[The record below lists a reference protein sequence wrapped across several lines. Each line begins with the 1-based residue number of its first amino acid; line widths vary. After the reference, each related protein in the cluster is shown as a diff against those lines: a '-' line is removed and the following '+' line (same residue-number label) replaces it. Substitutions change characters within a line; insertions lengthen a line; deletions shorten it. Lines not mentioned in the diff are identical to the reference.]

1 MLFNGTIGGKTF
13 TNYVVATGTV
23 DVGKK
28 EIDEIVITD
37 ITAPAAKE
45 TLDTSAST
53 STTGCDLS
61 AVSWTYGDT
70 SVTEA
75 GFDKAYTAK
84 VVVTADSNHTFGSSL
99 TAKVNGE
106 TASVTN
112 NGDGTVT
119 VTYTFAKTTYEVGDT
134 LDLTG
139 GKITVSY
146 NNGTSVDIDINGTM
160 IEGFDSTTA
169 GEKTVTV
176 KYSGFTTS
184 FKVTVS
190 KGSFTVEP
198 QPGNMDGAAIDMPV
212 DELNDAVLTPEDKA
226 LIDQGVDIAVLM
238 TVITINPETVPAND
252 VTAID
257 NVMGDFELGCYIDVE
272 LFKRYSNGNP
282 DVPVTN
288 TNAPITISF
297 KVPADILAQYPVS
310 EYEYTVFCSHNGV
323 GYKPLPKATA
333 SKNSI
338 KLTWEAVPEAEKYA
352 IYKYVDGKAVKLTE
366 TKKLSVKI
374 GKLILDTE
382 YKYIVRAYVD
392 GKWTTMLKSDIVT
405 VKTKA
410 E

>member
-1 MLFNGTIGGKTF
+1 MTDYNNFDYSNLTGFDYDEVTNKLSCTVAVTVSPTAPADATTASQSFTNGTASTAFAAPVFKGIDGAELTGSVNYTYGGQTYA
-13 TNYVVATGTV
+13 TTAALTAVLDSLDGGATGTISYTFTPDSANYKPANGSISFEV
-23 DVGKK
+23 
-28 EIDEIVITD
+28 ID
-37 ITAPAAKE
+37 A
-45 TLDTSAST
+45 
-53 STTGCDLS
+53 
-61 AVSWTYGDT
+61 
-70 SVTEA
+70 
-75 GFDKAYTAK
+75 
-84 VVVTADSNHTFGSSL
+84 VVTGITLKSAPT
-99 TAKVNGE
+99 
-106 TASVTN
+106 
-112 NGDGTVT
+112 
-119 VTYTFAKTTYEVGDT
+119 KTTYEVGDT

-288 TNAPITISF
+288 TNAPITI
-297 KVPADILAQYPVS
+297 DIP
-310 EYEYTVFCSHNGV
+310 N
-323 GYKPLPKATA
+323 KACQ
-333 SKNSI
+333 N
-338 KLTWEAVPEAEKYA
+338 
-352 IYKYVDGKAVKLTE
+352 
-366 TKKLSVKI
+366 KKDVI
-374 GKLILDTE
+374 
-382 YKYIVRAYVD
+382 
-392 GKWTTMLKSDIVT
+392 
-405 VKTKA
+405 
-410 E
+410 

>member
-84 VVVTADSNHTFGSSL
+84 V
-99 TAKVNGE
+99 NGE

-134 LDLTG
+134 LDLTS

-198 QPGNMDGAAIDMPV
+198 QPGIWTV
-212 DELNDAVLTPEDKA
+212 QQ
-226 LIDQGVDIAVLM
+226 LICPLM
-238 TVITINPETVPAND
+238 N
-252 VTAID
+252 
-257 NVMGDFELGCYIDVE
+257 
-272 LFKRYSNGNP
+272 
-282 DVPVTN
+282 
-288 TNAPITISF
+288 
-297 KVPADILAQYPVS
+297 
-310 EYEYTVFCSHNGV
+310 
-323 GYKPLPKATA
+323 
-333 SKNSI
+333 
-338 KLTWEAVPEAEKYA
+338 
-352 IYKYVDGKAVKLTE
+352 
-366 TKKLSVKI
+366 
-374 GKLILDTE
+374 
-382 YKYIVRAYVD
+382 
-392 GKWTTMLKSDIVT
+392 
-405 VKTKA
+405 
-410 E
+410 

>member
-13 TNYVVATGTV
+13 TNHVVATGTV

-119 VTYTFAKTTYEVGDT
+119 VTYTFAKTTYDVGDT

-176 KYSGFTTS
+176 KYSGFITS

-198 QPGNMDGAAIDMPV
+198 QPGNMDGAYSINVRFCACASLTFMHSRIEV
-212 DELNDAVLTPEDKA
+212 SKILVFILSATVSSDALTSLERFA
-226 LIDQGVDIAVLM
+226 LLLYFVRRSPA
-238 TVITINPETVPAND
+238 TV
-252 VTAID
+252 
-257 NVMGDFELGCYIDVE
+257 
-272 LFKRYSNGNP
+272 
-282 DVPVTN
+282 
-288 TNAPITISF
+288 SF
-297 KVPADILAQYPVS
+297 G
-310 EYEYTVFCSHNGV
+310 F
-323 GYKPLPKATA
+323 
-333 SKNSI
+333 
-338 KLTWEAVPEAEKYA
+338 
-352 IYKYVDGKAVKLTE
+352 
-366 TKKLSVKI
+366 
-374 GKLILDTE
+374 
-382 YKYIVRAYVD
+382 
-392 GKWTTMLKSDIVT
+392 
-405 VKTKA
+405 
-410 E
+410 

>member
-1 MLFNGTIGGKTF
+1 MLFNGTIGGKAF

-45 TLDTSAST
+45 TLDTFAST

-198 QPGNMDGAAIDMPV
+198 QPGNMDGAYSISVRFCAC
-212 DELNDAVLTPEDKA
+212 ASLTLMHSRTEVSNIFVFILSATFSREA
-226 LIDQGVDIAVLM
+226 LTSLERFALPLYFVRRSPA
-238 TVITINPETVPAND
+238 TV
-252 VTAID
+252 
-257 NVMGDFELGCYIDVE
+257 
-272 LFKRYSNGNP
+272 
-282 DVPVTN
+282 
-288 TNAPITISF
+288 SF
-297 KVPADILAQYPVS
+297 G
-310 EYEYTVFCSHNGV
+310 F
-323 GYKPLPKATA
+323 
-333 SKNSI
+333 
-338 KLTWEAVPEAEKYA
+338 
-352 IYKYVDGKAVKLTE
+352 
-366 TKKLSVKI
+366 
-374 GKLILDTE
+374 
-382 YKYIVRAYVD
+382 
-392 GKWTTMLKSDIVT
+392 
-405 VKTKA
+405 
-410 E
+410 

>member
-1 MLFNGTIGGKTF
+1 MLFNGTIGGKAF

-45 TLDTSAST
+45 TLDTFAST

-139 GKITVSY
+139 
-146 NNGTSVDIDINGTM
+146 
-160 IEGFDSTTA
+160 
-169 GEKTVTV
+169 EKTVTV

-190 KGSFTVEP
+190 KGSFTVEL
-198 QPGNMDGAAIDMPV
+198 QPGNMDGAYSINVRFCAC
-212 DELNDAVLTPEDKA
+212 ASLTFMHSRIEVSKIFVFILSATVSSEA
-226 LIDQGVDIAVLM
+226 LTSLERFALLLYFVRRSPA
-238 TVITINPETVPAND
+238 TV
-252 VTAID
+252 
-257 NVMGDFELGCYIDVE
+257 
-272 LFKRYSNGNP
+272 
-282 DVPVTN
+282 
-288 TNAPITISF
+288 SF
-297 KVPADILAQYPVS
+297 G
-310 EYEYTVFCSHNGV
+310 F
-323 GYKPLPKATA
+323 
-333 SKNSI
+333 
-338 KLTWEAVPEAEKYA
+338 
-352 IYKYVDGKAVKLTE
+352 
-366 TKKLSVKI
+366 
-374 GKLILDTE
+374 
-382 YKYIVRAYVD
+382 
-392 GKWTTMLKSDIVT
+392 
-405 VKTKA
+405 
-410 E
+410 